1 MHENDESPPQSSY
14 SASRANAERTAE
26 FAEVNAELLR
36 KIVEAVLDT
45 RLAAIEDRLR
55 FGTPVSGHVRPMITE
70 RELAQ
75 LLRCDPRTVR
85 RLEVSGELP
94 PALRIGGS
102 KRWQRQ
108 VIEDWLDRIQ
118 RERAG

>member
-1 MHENDESPPQSSY
+1 MHDNDEILKQRPSAEAAPSGVSP
-14 SASRANAERTAE
+14 ASFGEPTP
-26 FAEVNAELLR
+26 ELLR
-36 KIVEAVLDT
+36 RIVEAVLDS

-55 FGTPVSGHVRPMITE
+55 VGTPVSGHVRPMMTE
-70 RELAQ
+70 RELAH

-108 VIEDWLDRIQ
+108 VIEDWLDQIQ

>member
-1 MHENDESPPQSSY
+1 MHENDEGPQQSLSPVGARVSTNPVPVGDEP
-14 SASRANAERTAE
+14 AEQ
-26 FAEVNAELLR
+26 LR
-36 KIVEAVLDT
+36 KIVEAVLDS

-55 FGTPVSGHVRPMITE
+55 VGAPVSGHVRPMITE

-108 VIEDWLDRIQ
+108 VIEDWLEQMQ

>member
-1 MHENDESPPQSSY
+1 MHENDESPPQSPAA
-14 SASRANAERTAE
+14 ASRPKVERAPEFADVTAE
-26 FAEVNAELLR
+26 QLR

-55 FGTPVSGHVRPMITE
+55 FGAPISGHVRPMITE